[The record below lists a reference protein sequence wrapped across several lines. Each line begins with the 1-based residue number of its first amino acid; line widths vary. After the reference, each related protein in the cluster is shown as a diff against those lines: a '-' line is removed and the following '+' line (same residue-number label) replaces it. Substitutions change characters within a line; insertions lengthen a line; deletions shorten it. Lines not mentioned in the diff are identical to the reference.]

1 MNFMSKTALITGI
14 TGQDAFYLASF
25 LLQKGYD
32 VHGVRLYSATDDTER
47 FGAFTHH
54 PNFTWHY
61 GDLTDG
67 TSVMRLVSEIQPD
80 EIYNLAAQSHVQV
93 SFQTPEATADINALG
108 PLRLLEAIKTLG
120 LTYKTRFYQASSSEM
135 FGNMPAP
142 QNEQTAFQP
151 CSPYGVAK
159 LYAYWTIKNYRD
171 TYGIHASNGIL
182 FNHESPVRG
191 EEFVTRKITKAV
203 AMIET
208 GQQQTLMIGNLE
220 SRRDWGHAKDYVEGM
235 WRMLQ
240 QDKGGDYVLASGQS
254 HSVRD
259 FIEAGFAHIGR
270 QIDWRGEGVNEVG
283 IDTKTGRLL
292 VKVDPQFFRPQEL
305 HSLIGDSR
313 KAQKELGWTPR
324 ITFSELVA
332 DMVQADLDEFE
343 QNRDVKNEAH
353 IFAAE

>member
-1 MNFMSKTALITGI
+1 MTKTALITGI
-14 TGQDAFYLASF
+14 TGQDAFYLASL
-25 LLQKGYD
+25 LLQKGYH
-32 VHGVRLYSATDDTER
+32 VHGVRLYSATDDTQR
-47 FGAFTHH
+47 LCSFSSH

-67 TSVMRLVSEIQPD
+67 TSIMKLVSDIQPD

-93 SFQTPEATADINALG
+93 SFQTPEATANINALG
-108 PLRLLEAIKTLG
+108 PLRFLEAIKTLG

-142 QNEQTAFQP
+142 QNEQTAFEP

-159 LYAYWTIKNYRD
+159 LYAYWMVKNYRD
-171 TYGIHASNGIL
+171 TYGLHASNGIL

-203 AMIET
+203 AMIDA
-208 GQQQTLMIGNLE
+208 GRLQTLMIGNLE

-240 QDKGGDYVLASGQS
+240 QDRGGDYVLASGQS

-259 FIEAGFAHIGR
+259 FVEAGFAHIGR
-270 QIDWRGEGVNEVG
+270 EIEWRGEGVNEVG
-283 IDTKTGRLL
+283 LDSKTGRLL

-305 HSLIGDSR
+305 HSLIGDSV
-313 KAQKELGWTPR
+313 KAQKELGWNPR
-324 ITFSELVA
+324 ISFSELVA
-332 DMVQADLDEFE
+332 DMVQADLDELNQIDDFNDE
-343 QNRDVKNEAH
+343 TRF
-353 IFAAE
+353 FAAE